1 MGNHYCFMSF
11 QEMELEK
18 EIEEELEKGESEFVA
33 AGSDYSEEEFDDD
46 DVGVSAV
53 FLLIHTLSSQF
64 FC

>member
-1 MGNHYCFMSF
+1 MSF